1 MRAGWPKRWFDAR
14 AFRGL
19 RQGLELIRKLLEVF
33 WDTIYPRIDDDG
45 DLELRATPLR
55 WVGSQLDSAVRST
68 PLTQAG
74 HHWYQYRESRT
85 LPTEAEAQSD
95 SAKQQRRNDAA
106 AEGILTP
113 EEFEKGLEGTSLG
126 VSQKIFDHLTEL
138 LQDVQDFGAYCD
150 EKFGDA
156 SPDFVPLR
164 TSIEEVL
171 QTARVLLVK
180 KGGLRSQ
187 AQTEAEALPELPQAG
202 ESPEMGVGTQP
213 FPDGSA
219 PTAAAPRRARG
230 GIEPVDFDDAVERTI
245 AVSRFLRREFP
256 FSPAPYLMLRALR
269 WGELRASG
277 GYPDPNSLEPPPSE
291 VRIELKRLANEGN
304 WNELRERAEEAAG
317 QPCGRSWLDLQRYAV
332 NACRYCGVD
341 AAAQAILS
349 ELKALLADFPQMLQ
363 WTLADDTPVAN
374 AETMEWL
381 KENSVLAAETHAPSL
396 ARQEWT
402 PPPIVEYQASE
413 NGDGEPATPDA
424 YQLAMEA
431 AQSGRVE
438 EAFTILSRE
447 IAQERTGR
455 SRFLRKVQLA
465 QACLA
470 TGNEEIARPIL
481 QELAEEIEARGLQA
495 WEGPEVIAQP
505 LALLY
510 GSLANAGDSDEE
522 RRKLYARICRLD
534 PARALSLRG

>member
-1 MRAGWPKRWFDAR
+1 MPIDVEALLQPIPGEDPSGADLRYDALTDQIKEARRRDDDLNQGVWQREIKTADYGLVIKLATEALEKRSKDLQIAGWLAEALVRREGIP
-14 AFRGL
+14 GL

-219 PTAAAPRRARG
+219 PAAAAPRRARG

-341 AAAQAILS
+341 AAAPG
-349 ELKALLADFPQMLQ
+349 D
-363 WTLADDTPVAN
+363 PVG
-374 AETMEWL
+374 T
-381 KENSVLAAETHAPSL
+381 
-396 ARQEWT
+396 
-402 PPPIVEYQASE
+402 
-413 NGDGEPATPDA
+413 
-424 YQLAMEA
+424 
-431 AQSGRVE
+431 
-438 EAFTILSRE
+438 
-447 IAQERTGR
+447 
-455 SRFLRKVQLA
+455 
-465 QACLA
+465 
-470 TGNEEIARPIL
+470 
-481 QELAEEIEARGLQA
+481 
-495 WEGPEVIAQP
+495 EGPA
-505 LALLY
+505 
-510 GSLANAGDSDEE
+510 
-522 RRKLYARICRLD
+522 RRFSAD
-534 PARALSLRG
+534 AAVDTG